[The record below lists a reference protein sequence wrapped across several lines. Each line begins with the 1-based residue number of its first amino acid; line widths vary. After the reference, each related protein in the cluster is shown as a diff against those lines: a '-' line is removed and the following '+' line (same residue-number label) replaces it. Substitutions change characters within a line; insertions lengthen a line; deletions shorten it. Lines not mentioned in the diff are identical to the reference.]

1 MVIWTFRLTN
11 YWYRFRPLSCVWSP
25 LSTTNFVQTW
35 YACSAEQSM
44 PSLKWTACLIP
55 LHWLFGK
62 FSLDFLAHDKG
73 HAFIEMKSFFY
84 WKSPFFTMDY
94 FWEKFMRITYNS
106 AYDILGT
113 VQPDNENLI
122 RIWIIWI
129 QKVSILEI
137 APFFAF

>member
-1 MVIWTFRLTN
+1 
-11 YWYRFRPLSCVWSP
+11 
-25 LSTTNFVQTW
+25 
-35 YACSAEQSM
+35 
-44 PSLKWTACLIP
+44 
-55 LHWLFGK
+55 
-62 FSLDFLAHDKG
+62 
-73 HAFIEMKSFFY
+73 
-84 WKSPFFTMDY
+84 MDY

-137 APFFAF
+137 APLFAF

>member
-1 MVIWTFRLTN
+1 
-11 YWYRFRPLSCVWSP
+11 
-25 LSTTNFVQTW
+25 
-35 YACSAEQSM
+35 
-44 PSLKWTACLIP
+44 
-55 LHWLFGK
+55 
-62 FSLDFLAHDKG
+62 
-73 HAFIEMKSFFY
+73 
-84 WKSPFFTMDY
+84 MDY

-137 APFFAF
+137 APFSHFNRLLNFVVFQNVLIIGGYREMVVRHSCSVFNLVWNPYYGYFLGQGLQ